1 VLLEARGHLD
11 HRCQASVL
19 AAELGKPAR
28 ITDRV
33 GARKLALDLFGAS
46 DGVLETIAEAQ
57 CSLPYF
63 CSMRR
68 NRVPSSDLV
77 KGWTL
82 INCERYRRLIR

>member
-1 VLLEARGHLD
+1 VLT
-11 HRCQASVL
+11 
-19 AAELGKPAR
+19 AEVGQPAR

-63 CSMRR
+63 CSVCR
-68 NRVPSSDLV
+68 NRAPSSDLV